1 MTAATSKVTRDE
13 TRRAVNDVNN
23 RHTYCLYGAKTS
35 QCRNVHVA
43 KYSCAKMYQSPVLPP
58 SRTCL
63 CTDPYSFMYSNFR
76 VRYGDPYLFMYSI
89 LVTHTVLLHEQTL
102 FFWAF
107 VNIIGDKAS
116 FLLDSGIS
124 PKTAKLAPPV
134 YACFLP
140 NNTFFQSSWSLGK
153 SSKIAS

>member
-1 MTAATSKVTRDE
+1 MSCTRKFE
-13 TRRAVNDVNN
+13 YINE
-23 RHTYCLYGAKTS
+23 YG
-35 QCRNVHVA
+35 
-43 KYSCAKMYQSPVLPP
+43 LP
-58 SRTCL
+58 SRTRL
-63 CTDPYSFMYSNFR
+63 CTDPYLFMYSNFR
-76 VRYGDPYLFMYSI
+76 VRDGDPYSFMYSI